1 MTIIGI
7 AIMSKKYNTQLCGDI
22 CICATCEKTCCDRMV
37 VRYAYQRCITC
48 KSKGSAIITDCAT
61 YRPKAAAPVRP
72 DRVVIRRRM
81 SVDDRLQAIEEQ
93 LGELLKRLNS

>member
-1 MTIIGI
+1 MWLK
-7 AIMSKKYNTQLCGDI
+7 MSNKKYNKQLCGDI
-22 CICATCEKTCCDRMV
+22 CICAGCEKICCDRMV
-37 VRYAYQRCITC
+37 VRYAYQRCIIC

-72 DRVVIRRRM
+72 DRIVIRRK

-93 LGELLKRLNS
+93 LGELLKRIP

>member
-1 MTIIGI
+1 MPKK
-7 AIMSKKYNTQLCGDI
+7 SKVKYCGDI
-22 CICATCEKTCCDRMV
+22 CICASCEKICCDRMV

-61 YRPKAAAPVRP
+61 YRPKAAAPVRS
-72 DRVVIRRRM
+72 DRIVICRRM

-93 LGELLKRLNS
+93 LGELLKRIP